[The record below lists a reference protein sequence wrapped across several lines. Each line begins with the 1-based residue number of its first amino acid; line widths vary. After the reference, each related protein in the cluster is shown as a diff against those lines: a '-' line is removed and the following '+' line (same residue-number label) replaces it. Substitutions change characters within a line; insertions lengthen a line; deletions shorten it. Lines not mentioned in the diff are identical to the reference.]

1 MSTDGAGTA
10 PETNPAKNELEKLD
24 QMLIEEEAEPAMTK
38 DEYIDILKER
48 LNRRTMLIDV
58 VRSAYYRDI
67 VVVKEALLAKEAG
80 GSVSERV
87 STLPSTDLRDL
98 LPLFAPSETFLR
110 VHPCEKCG
118 GVVELVHGETKE
130 LNEARQQCNRALKAE
145 QHMKGIVHRLRDE
158 LKEATEISEALHQ
171 RIRALVKE
179 NAFTLEQ
186 LQVARKAE
194 RDQKSTLGD
203 LKSKLQHATAN
214 SNSVAKLTQ
223 QLSELNIE
231 LEAATKQKLMAFA
244 AREDLQDE
252 FDQLQA
258 AYHVEKNAHTRLD
271 TELSTI
277 QSHYEEGKTQCAS
290 LTTEL
295 HLLSEKHRIQLEMDE
310 ILQTALSKTKEEM
323 ASHVARSDQIK
334 RQLEDQL
341 ASEEIAR
348 EEAQEKY
355 VEEKK
360 RKKHMQR
367 EMEAAQ
373 RGAAEY
379 QDQFNGYLVKRDME
393 NSANEA
399 ASDLL
404 RKEIQAQAQ
413 RIEVLGMWE
422 NEWLSQLRA
431 RVLDNDI
438 GEDEEEDSQPKFDEL
453 GYESPEESTQT
464 DEEEE
469 DNEDVE
475 ETIRPT
481 SAAPAVRQS
490 PVPIV
495 TTQRELHVHEPKQ
508 AIEEANRD
516 VQASMPP
523 TTPVSAKKAKRPNTK
538 SSSNSQAMALFKEL
552 EEAKEKAK
560 IQRQRLHDLE
570 KILASTKSQVTELTM
585 SNQVL
590 QGTLQDLA
598 LTTSQ
603 ANQSESQITTM
614 LREAREQV
622 DRLTKERDRNDRKTS
637 AFESFFAQIGS
648 ELYFLVEDPTLVTTV
663 SVPIVIQEDDS
674 SASNLKNGLT
684 KEMLAKKQA
693 IQEQHYLEQM
703 LNNYITAYSER
714 VDIFCGNIKRAQGT
728 LLETTHD
735 LMLSQRKAENQ
746 FRLLEESAIET
757 TSLKHSLE
765 NERATTAKLDRVVK
779 ITVSELNEVNEKM
792 RAQKKMVEEVDVER
806 NKLHEEKRRIA
817 FMMMEKSK
825 TLDREMDL
833 NEQLTK
839 KVQTLQSDL
848 SQVVD
853 MKDRLAAELQTL
865 HDEAA
870 YRKATNQEVGILVKP
885 PMQDAEM
892 QSDKWK
898 PQGLILRQRNSPMMT
913 PQRYEGPPQVMV
925 ACPSLD
931 TLLREKAAYSGDDR
945 PSTAMSSVPA
955 KPAWITK
962 KTEASRTHTADPS
975 SNQGG
980 SRRRLPVNLPR
991 V

>member
-1 MSTDGAGTA
+1 MSTDGAA
-10 PETNPAKNELEKLD
+10 PETTPAKNELDKPD

-38 DEYIDILKER
+38 DEYIAILKER

-80 GSVSERV
+80 ASVSERV
-87 STLPSTDLRDL
+87 NTLPSTDLRDL

-145 QHMKGIVHRLRDE
+145 QHMKVIVHRLRDE

-194 RDQKSTLGD
+194 RDQKSTLAD

-231 LEAATKQKLMAFA
+231 LEAATKQKLTAFA

-271 TELSTI
+271 AELSTI
-277 QSHYEEGKTQCAS
+277 QVHYEECKTQCAY

-310 ILQTALSKTKEEM
+310 ILQTALSKTKEEL

-360 RKKHMQR
+360 RNKHMQR

-373 RGAAEY
+373 REAAEY
-379 QDQFNGYLVKRDME
+379 QDQFNAYLVKRDME
-393 NSANEA
+393 NSANDA

-404 RKEIQAQAQ
+404 RHEIQAQAQ

-438 GEDEEEDSQPKFDEL
+438 EEDDEEDNQPKFDAL
-453 GYESPEESTQT
+453 GYESPEESTQK
-464 DEEEE
+464 DEEE
-469 DNEDVE
+469 DNEE

-481 SAAPAVRQS
+481 LAAP
-490 PVPIV
+490 
-495 TTQRELHVHEPKQ
+495 
-508 AIEEANRD
+508 AIEEANHD
-516 VQASMPP
+516 VQASAPP
-523 TTPVSAKKAKRPNTK
+523 TTPVSPKKAKRQETKRPSTK

-560 IQRQRLHDLE
+560 IQRQKLHDLE
-570 KILASTKSQVTELTM
+570 KILASTKAQVTGLTM

-622 DRLTKERDRNDRKTS
+622 ELLTKERDRNDRKTS
-637 AFESFFAQIGS
+637 AFEGFFAQIGS
-648 ELYFLVEDPTLVTTV
+648 ELYFLVEDPTLLTTV
-663 SVPIVIQEDDS
+663 SVPIVIQDDDS
-674 SASNLKNGLT
+674 SASNLKRPTHVLT
-684 KEMLAKKQA
+684 QAKKQA

-714 VDIFCGNIKRAQGT
+714 VDIFCGNIKRAQDT

-757 TSLKHSLE
+757 ASLKHSLE
-765 NERATTAKLDRVVK
+765 NEQATTAKLDRVVK
-779 ITVSELNEVNEKM
+779 ITVSELNEVNDKM

-806 NKLHEEKRRIA
+806 NKLQEEKRRIA

-839 KVQTLQSDL
+839 KVQALQSDL
-848 SQVVD
+848 SQVGD
-853 MKDRLAAELQTL
+853 MKNRLAAELQTL

-870 YRKATNQEVGILVKP
+870 FRKATNQEVGILVKP

-898 PQGLILRQRNSPMMT
+898 PQVQ
-913 PQRYEGPPQVMV
+913 PP
-925 ACPSLD
+925 PGRINLK
-931 TLLREKAAYSGDDR
+931 LL
-945 PSTAMSSVPA
+945 
-955 KPAWITK
+955 
-962 KTEASRTHTADPS
+962 
-975 SNQGG
+975 
-980 SRRRLPVNLPR
+980 
-991 V
+991 

>member
-1 MSTDGAGTA
+1 MSTDGAA
-10 PETNPAKNELEKLD
+10 PETTPAKNELEKLD

-38 DEYIDILKER
+38 DEYIAILKER

-67 VVVKEALLAKEAG
+67 VVVKEALLAREAG
-80 GSVSERV
+80 ASVSERV
-87 STLPSTDLRDL
+87 NTLPSTDLRDL

-130 LNEARQQCNRALKAE
+130 RNEARQQCNRALKAE

-171 RIRALVKE
+171 RIRALAKE

-194 RDQKSTLGD
+194 RDQKSTLAD

-231 LEAATKQKLMAFA
+231 LEAATKQKLTAFA

-271 TELSTI
+271 AELTTI
-277 QSHYEEGKTQCAS
+277 QVHYEECKTQCAY

-310 ILQTALSKTKEEM
+310 ILQTALSKTKEEL

-360 RKKHMQR
+360 RNKHMQR

-373 RGAAEY
+373 REAAEY
-379 QDQFNGYLVKRDME
+379 QDQFNAYLVKRDME
-393 NSANEA
+393 NSANDA

-404 RKEIQAQAQ
+404 RHEMQAQAQ

-438 GEDEEEDSQPKFDEL
+438 EENDEEDNQPKFDAL
-453 GYESPEESTQT
+453 GYESPEESTQK
-464 DEEEE
+464 DEEE
-469 DNEDVE
+469 DNEE

-481 SAAPAVRQS
+481 LAAPAVRQS
-490 PVPIV
+490 PPPIV
-495 TTQRELHVHEPKQ
+495 TTQRELQPKQ
-508 AIEEANRD
+508 AIEEASHD
-516 VQASMPP
+516 VQASAPP
-523 TTPVSAKKAKRPNTK
+523 TTPVSPKKAKRQETKRPSTK

-560 IQRQRLHDLE
+560 IQRQKLHDLE
-570 KILASTKSQVTELTM
+570 KILASTKAQVTELTM

-622 DRLTKERDRNDRKTS
+622 ELLTKERDRNDRKTS
-637 AFESFFAQIGS
+637 AFEGFFAQIGS
-648 ELYFLVEDPTLVTTV
+648 ELYFLVEDPTLLTTV
-663 SVPIVIQEDDS
+663 SVPIVIQDDDS

-714 VDIFCGNIKRAQGT
+714 VDIFCGNIKRAQDI

-765 NERATTAKLDRVVK
+765 NERATTTKLDRVVK

-806 NKLHEEKRRIA
+806 NKLQEEKRRIA

-839 KVQTLQSDL
+839 KVQALQSDL
-848 SQVVD
+848 SQVGD
-853 MKDRLAAELQTL
+853 MKNRLVAELQTL

-870 YRKATNQEVGILVKP
+870 FRKATNQEVGILVKP

-962 KTEASRTHTADPS
+962 KTEASRPS

>member
-1 MSTDGAGTA
+1 MSTDGAA
-10 PETNPAKNELEKLD
+10 PETTPAKNELDKPD

-38 DEYIDILKER
+38 DEYIAILKER

-80 GSVSERV
+80 ASVSERV
-87 STLPSTDLRDL
+87 NTLPSTDLRDL

-145 QHMKGIVHRLRDE
+145 QHMKVIVHRLRDE

-194 RDQKSTLGD
+194 RDQKSTLAD

-231 LEAATKQKLMAFA
+231 LEAATKQKLTAFA

-271 TELSTI
+271 AELSTI
-277 QSHYEEGKTQCAS
+277 QVHYEECKTQCAY

-310 ILQTALSKTKEEM
+310 ILQTALSKTKEEL

-360 RKKHMQR
+360 RNKHMQR

-373 RGAAEY
+373 REAAEY
-379 QDQFNGYLVKRDME
+379 QDQFNAYLVKRDME
-393 NSANEA
+393 NSANDA

-404 RKEIQAQAQ
+404 RHEIQAQAQ

-438 GEDEEEDSQPKFDEL
+438 EEDDEEDNQPKFDAL
-453 GYESPEESTQT
+453 GYESPEESTQK
-464 DEEEE
+464 DEEE
-469 DNEDVE
+469 DNEE

-481 SAAPAVRQS
+481 LAAP
-490 PVPIV
+490 
-495 TTQRELHVHEPKQ
+495 
-508 AIEEANRD
+508 AIEEANHD
-516 VQASMPP
+516 VQASAPP
-523 TTPVSAKKAKRPNTK
+523 TTPVSPKKAKRQETKRPSTK

-560 IQRQRLHDLE
+560 IQRQKLHDLE
-570 KILASTKSQVTELTM
+570 KILASTKAQVTGLTM

-622 DRLTKERDRNDRKTS
+622 ELLTKERDRNDRKTS
-637 AFESFFAQIGS
+637 AFEGFFAQIGS
-648 ELYFLVEDPTLVTTV
+648 ELYFLVEDPTLLTTV
-663 SVPIVIQEDDS
+663 SVPIVIQDDDS
-674 SASNLKNGLT
+674 SASNLKFAFSSS
-684 KEMLAKKQA
+684 LA
-693 IQEQHYLEQM
+693 
-703 LNNYITAYSER
+703 
-714 VDIFCGNIKRAQGT
+714 
-728 LLETTHD
+728 
-735 LMLSQRKAENQ
+735 LS
-746 FRLLEESAIET
+746 
-757 TSLKHSLE
+757 
-765 NERATTAKLDRVVK
+765 
-779 ITVSELNEVNEKM
+779 
-792 RAQKKMVEEVDVER
+792 
-806 NKLHEEKRRIA
+806 
-817 FMMMEKSK
+817 
-825 TLDREMDL
+825 
-833 NEQLTK
+833 
-839 KVQTLQSDL
+839 
-848 SQVVD
+848 
-853 MKDRLAAELQTL
+853 
-865 HDEAA
+865 
-870 YRKATNQEVGILVKP
+870 
-885 PMQDAEM
+885 
-892 QSDKWK
+892 
-898 PQGLILRQRNSPMMT
+898 
-913 PQRYEGPPQVMV
+913 
-925 ACPSLD
+925 
-931 TLLREKAAYSGDDR
+931 
-945 PSTAMSSVPA
+945 
-955 KPAWITK
+955 
-962 KTEASRTHTADPS
+962 
-975 SNQGG
+975 
-980 SRRRLPVNLPR
+980 
-991 V
+991 